1 MKGTPYLNFDGNCE
15 EAMRFYADCLQAEV
29 QVRLEGRRVL
39 HAYVTKG
46 GLTIMGSDC
55 PTGMAIVPG
64 TNFYVCLECESPAEQ
79 DRVFAA
85 LGEGGTVT
93 MPLQISHWDARFGM
107 LTDQFGTHWMFN
119 DLDAT
124 KEA

>member
-1 MKGTPYLNFDGNCE
+1 LSFDGNCE
-15 EAMRFYADCLQAEV
+15 EAMRLYADCLGAEV
-29 QVRLEGRRVL
+29 HVLLEGRRVM

-46 GLTIMGSDC
+46 SLTIMASDC
-55 PTGMAIVPG
+55 PTGMLPQPG
-64 TNFYVCLECESPAEQ
+64 NNFYICLECESVAEQ

-93 MPLQISHWDARFGM
+93 MPLQLMFWDARFGM
-107 LTDQFGTHWMFN
+107 LTDRFGVNWMFN
-119 DLDAT
+119 DLDST

>member
-1 MKGTPYLNFDGNCE
+1 
-15 EAMRFYADCLQAEV
+15 MRFYADCLGAEADV
-29 QVRLEGRRVL
+29 QLEGRRVL
-39 HAYVTKG
+39 HSSVTRG
-46 GLTIMGSDC
+46 SLTILASDC
-55 PTGMAIVPG
+55 PTGMAIAPG
-64 TNFYVCLECESPAEQ
+64 NNFYICLECESPAEQ

-107 LTDQFGTHWMFN
+107 LTDKFGVNWMFN
-119 DLDAT
+119 DLNAT